1 MTGIYSRNW
10 APSVRAAVQ
19 GGGLLLLIAAV
30 ASLPSS
36 VDVQPGSFA
45 LEFVLLLAAAALSRR
60 FGMQLPGQGFSSLV
74 LAVVWIALFL
84 RGWQFA
90 VLVAAIGTASGDL
103 FFRRLSIDQVRS
115 NVGHLVAATGVVGL
129 IYSLAGG
136 ALGRNAITLDNVGP
150 LALAVVT
157 LPLLA
162 NTLFYLEIVLSGA
175 GRVDWR
181 LHARWESVTAL
192 VSAGL
197 AFGWSRLATGSAS
210 TADAALLSGALLLS
224 TMLIHFVMA
233 RAVHA
238 DKLLLVSRLA
248 RAVSADASI
257 ERSFAQI
264 QEITIQLVPW
274 EHMGF
279 TTYHQDVNEME
290 LIVDTAMSEA
300 LRFDAST
307 GLASEAVE
315 SLRPVV
321 SSNMVD
327 KDSGLPTGENA
338 GAEILIPLCQGPRLV
353 GLWRVRHSNRHAYR
367 QADADLLGLLAPQL
381 ALSLAL
387 REALLPMAQ
396 TSEEAAQNVSQVQ
409 TSCDELGHAYEFASV
424 RARKALSEADGAA
437 AKVTETADAIAL
449 LVDGIQK
456 AAAVAGK
463 TQEATQKMSETA
475 AQLHES
481 SSAGVSRLTRIAETL
496 DVGAA
501 EIARLREAAIEVEGF
516 SETIA
521 NIANQTNLLALN
533 ATIEAARAGAH
544 GRGFAVVADEV
555 RILAEESAKAARNI
569 AKSAQKT
576 RKVIDVSAKLMEE
589 IGTRLGELSQHSVTW
604 GGELEQIAEAAETTR
619 VLGRRVSD
627 LPRQNLELADQAK
640 GILAGAKQAAE
651 QAAADAKA
659 IFDTLSR
666 QHRSVQ
672 NLTRSAEKLGDV
684 AKKLEEASALVDGK
698 RERGAGSG
706 EQATS

>member
-10 APSVRAAVQ
+10 APLVRAVVQ
-19 GGGLLLLIAAV
+19 GGGLLFFIVAV
-30 ASLPSS
+30 GRLTAS
-36 VDVQPGSFA
+36 VDVQQGSFV
-45 LEFVLLLAAAALSRR
+45 LQFVLLLAAAALFRR
-60 FGMQLPGQGFSSLV
+60 FGSPLPGQGFSSLV

-84 RGWQFA
+84 RGWPFA
-90 VLVAAIGTASGDL
+90 VFVAAIGTASGDL
-103 FFRRLSIDQVRS
+103 FFRRLSVDQVRS
-115 NVGHLVAATGVVGL
+115 NVGHIVAATGVVGL

-136 ALGRNAITLDNVGP
+136 ALGPSAIALDNVGP
-150 LALAVVT
+150 LAIAVAA
-157 LPLLA
+157 LPILA
-162 NTLFYLEIVLSGA
+162 NTLFYLEIVLSGV

-181 LHARWESVTAL
+181 LHVRWESVTAL

-197 AFGWSRLATGSAS
+197 AFGWTRLATTSAS
-210 TADAALLSGALLLS
+210 TLDGAVLSGALLLS
-224 TMLIHFVMA
+224 TVVIHFVLA

-238 DKLLLVSRLA
+238 DELLLVGRLA
-248 RAVSADASI
+248 KAVSADPSI

-264 QEITIQLVPW
+264 QAITQKLVPW

-279 TTYHQDVNEME
+279 ARYHQDANEME
-290 LIVDTAMSEA
+290 LIADTATSEA
-300 LRFDAST
+300 LRFDASIGLT
-307 GLASEAVE
+307 GEAVE

-321 SSNMVD
+321 SSNEVD
-327 KDSGLPTGENA
+327 KDSVLSTGENA

-353 GLWRVRHSNRHAYR
+353 GLWSVRHSNRQAYR

-396 TSEEAAQNVSQVQ
+396 SSREAAQNVSEVQ
-409 TSCDELGHAYEFASV
+409 TSCDDLSHAYEFASV
-424 RARKALSEADGAA
+424 RARKALGEADGAA
-437 AKVTETADAIAL
+437 AKVTETAEAIAL

-456 AAAVAGK
+456 STEAAGK
-463 TQEATQKMSETA
+463 TQEATHEMSEAA

-481 SSAGVSRLTRIAETL
+481 SGAAVSRLTRIAETL
-496 DVGAA
+496 EVGAA
-501 EIARLREAAIEVEGF
+501 EVARLREAAIEVEGF

-533 ATIEAARAGAH
+533 ASIEAARAGTH
-544 GRGFAVVADEV
+544 GRAFAVVADEV

-569 AKSAQKT
+569 AHSAQKT
-576 RKVIDVSAKLMEE
+576 RKVIDVSARLMEE
-589 IGTRLGELSQHSVTW
+589 IGTRLGELSQHSETW
-604 GGELEQIAEAAETTR
+604 GGELEQIAEAAEATR
-619 VLGRRVSD
+619 LLGRRVSD

-659 IFDTLSR
+659 ISDTLSR
-666 QHRSVQ
+666 QHRSVR

-684 AKKLEEASALVDGK
+684 AKKLEDGSALVDGSG
-698 RERGAGSG
+698 ERGGGSG
-706 EQATS
+706 N